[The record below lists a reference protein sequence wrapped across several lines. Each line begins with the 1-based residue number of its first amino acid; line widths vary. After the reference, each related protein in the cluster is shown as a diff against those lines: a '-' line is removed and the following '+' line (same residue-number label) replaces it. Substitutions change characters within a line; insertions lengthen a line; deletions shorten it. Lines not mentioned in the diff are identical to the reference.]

1 MLPQVCTLRTSVAW
15 AVAGAASGHSQLTS
29 AVTPSLC
36 FSLGKTKTIK
46 HSVISAKPLPEH
58 SPHLYHYL
66 HNSVLQRAYKKP
78 GKWILLPTWTT
89 DVVPELCSLQPLL
102 SSTSK
107 ETSMKPPQVHV
118 TPWSSKQLSSH
129 LGTPLAQPH
138 LVLED
143 SEMWNDAS
151 KQTWMKEGRKSW
163 ILQWINAYIPIY
175 SEVLFLWIPVWST
188 VSIDVWIQ
196 IWGNGWLHTLYF
208 L

>member
-1 MLPQVCTLRTSVAW
+1 MEAPLVFPPPFSCHAPTSLHTTYFSSLGCSRRCKRSLTTDFCSNTFSLLFPGQNKNNQAFSHQCKTT
-15 AVAGAASGHSQLTS
+15 ARAFPTSSAGAH
-29 AVTPSLC
+29 
-36 FSLGKTKTIK
+36 F
-46 HSVISAKPLPEH
+46 
-58 SPHLYHYL
+58 HYL

-118 TPWSSKQLSSH
+118 TPWSSKHLSSH

-163 ILQWINAYIPIY
+163 ILQWINA
-175 SEVLFLWIPVWST
+175 
-188 VSIDVWIQ
+188 
-196 IWGNGWLHTLYF
+196 
-208 L
+208 